1 MAGQAV
7 MLSQSDLAAENVYL
21 FEDLTSTPFIVHFP
35 WVTAVCKKFVLYLY
49 RPHSGCGGGGG
60 GGGQCS
66 FYK

>member
-21 FEDLTSTPFIVHFP
+21 FEDLTSAPFIVHFH
-35 WVTAVCKKFVLYLY
+35 WVTAVCNKFVLYLY
-49 RPHSGCGGGGG
+49 RPHSGCVG